1 MSKVVI
7 GVVVDED
14 TRVVTRSNESY
25 SMIGFVI
32 LDLIDL
38 SLSFLDKNVSMD
50 KISSVSN
57 SMRHKIV
64 KLKKHDKFCIEKK
77 SSGVEY
83 SFYHLERGVIMREIR
98 DISDIPPIF
107 SKKLELMPSLGK
119 SKIYFNL
126 EPNIGGL
133 EYECK
138 KAILSVSFG
147 TAKNIRADSVSVAK
161 LGDLFYSPFDGSYIY
176 GSDMCI
182 AGCNL
187 EDVIVQEGI
196 KHIIFVKANNVYTIV
211 LPKSIDKITM
221 NNTTIRAINT
231 YYISKDAKL
240 SAVCSL
246 IENIFFYSTSISSTE
261 LALLRYDLH
270 TLYCNG
276 NYDKFYE
283 LCKSDK
289 NRKYLDEILSEV
301 KIIVY

>member
-38 SLSFLDKNVSMD
+38 SLSFLDKNVSTD

-83 SFYHLERGVIMREIR
+83 SFYHLECGVIMREIR
-98 DISDIPPIF
+98 DISNIPPIF

-126 EPNIGGL
+126 EPKIGGL

-161 LGDLFYSPFDGSYIY
+161 LGDLFYSPFEGSYIY

-182 AGCNL
+182 AGCSL
-187 EDVIVQEGI
+187 EDVIVPEGI
-196 KHIIFVKANNVYTIV
+196 EHIIFVNTNNVHTIV

-246 IENIFFYSTSISSTE
+246 IENIFFYNTSISSTE

-270 TLYCNG
+270 TLYSYG

-301 KIIVY
+301 RIIVY

>member
-14 TRVVTRSNESY
+14 TKVVTRSNESY

-38 SLSFLDKNVSMD
+38 SLSFLDKNVS
-50 KISSVSN
+50 
-57 SMRHKIV
+57 
-64 KLKKHDKFCIEKK
+64 
-77 SSGVEY
+77 
-83 SFYHLERGVIMREIR
+83 R
-98 DISDIPPIF
+98 DISNIPPIF

-147 TAKNIRADSVSVAK
+147 TAKNIRADSISVAK

-196 KHIIFVKANNVYTIV
+196 KHIIFTKNNTIHTIV

-246 IENIFFYSTSISSTE
+246 INNIFFYSTSISSTE

>member
-1 MSKVVI
+1 
-7 GVVVDED
+7 
-14 TRVVTRSNESY
+14 
-25 SMIGFVI
+25 
-32 LDLIDL
+32 
-38 SLSFLDKNVSMD
+38 
-50 KISSVSN
+50 
-57 SMRHKIV
+57 
-64 KLKKHDKFCIEKK
+64 
-77 SSGVEY
+77 
-83 SFYHLERGVIMREIR
+83 
-98 DISDIPPIF
+98 
-107 SKKLELMPSLGK
+107 
-119 SKIYFNL
+119 
-126 EPNIGGL
+126 
-133 EYECK
+133 
-138 KAILSVSFG
+138 
-147 TAKNIRADSVSVAK
+147 
-161 LGDLFYSPFDGSYIY
+161 
-176 GSDMCI
+176 MCI

-196 KHIIFVKANNVYTIV
+196 KHIIFTKNNTIHTIV

-246 IENIFFYSTSISSTE
+246 IENIFFYNTSISSTE

-270 TLYCNG
+270 TLYSYG

>member
-14 TRVVTRSNESY
+14 TKVVTRFNESY
-25 SMIGFVI
+25 SMVGFAV

-38 SLSFLDKNVSMD
+38 SLSFLDKNVSTD

-57 SMRHKIV
+57 SMRNKIV

-83 SFYHLERGVIMREIR
+83 SFYHLECGVIMREIR

-126 EPNIGGL
+126 EPKIGGL

-161 LGDLFYSPFDGSYIY
+161 LGDLFYSPFEGSYIY

-182 AGCNL
+182 AGCSL

-196 KHIIFVKANNVYTIV
+196 KHIVFSGINHIRTVV
-211 LPKSIDKITM
+211 LPKSIDKITI
-221 NNTTIRAINT
+221 NNTTISAIDT
-231 YYISKDAKL
+231 YYISKDTNL

-246 IENIFFYSTSISSTE
+246 IENIFFYNTSISSPE

-270 TLYCNG
+270 TLYSYG
-276 NYDKFYE
+276 NYDKFYA